1 MTQRQFHTI
10 GLMGRSGVPG
20 VPDTLAALLRYLTA
34 KRCDVLLESNTA
46 QLLSP
51 TTVPVH
57 DAATLAQKIDLLI
70 VVGGDGSLLSA
81 AHIAVDHDLPVL
93 GINRGRLGFLTDIHP
108 QQLDQLDA
116 ILEGEYVKERRCLLH
131 ITHQRTRQTLHEA
144 LALNDAV
151 LLPGD
156 VAQMIEFDVYVDQ
169 QFVCHHRA
177 DGMIVATPTGS
188 TAYALSGGGP
198 ILYPSLGAMVLV
210 PMFPHTLSSRPIVIS
225 DQSQVVLQ
233 ISERNETHPYLSCDG
248 LNRLATQ
255 AGDQIHIRRHEKAL
269 HLIHPLSY
277 NYFHTL
283 REKLHWEKQAS
294 RIEL

>member
-1 MTQRQFHTI
+1 
-10 GLMGRSGVPG
+10 MGRPGVPG
-20 VPDTLAALLRYLTA
+20 VPDTLQALIHYLNA
-34 KRCDVLLESNTA
+34 KRCQVLLEANTA
-46 QLLSP
+46 KLLANSQAPAIPATQL
-51 TTVPVH
+51 
-57 DAATLAQKIDLLI
+57 AKEADLLI

-81 AHIAVDHDLPVL
+81 AHIAVTESLPVL

-108 QQLDQLDA
+108 QQLNELDA
-116 ILEGEYVKERRCLLH
+116 ILAGDYHNERRMLLQ
-131 ITHQRTRQTLHEA
+131 ITHQRQQQVLHEA

-156 VAQMIEFDVYVDQ
+156 VAQMIEFDVFVDTQ
-169 QFVCHHRA
+169 LVCHHRA

-248 LNRLATQ
+248 LSRLATQ
-255 AGDQIHIRRHEKAL
+255 AGDQIYIRKHDKAL

-283 REKLHWEKQAS
+283 REKLHWEKQAA
-294 RIEL
+294 RVEL